1 MNDIIKTI
9 YPVENLGVLID
20 GVSETLKHAIKIQ
33 EGGFLRALLAHLAA
47 SLMPPIASS
56 LVKAIGGRGVRRA
69 GIRLMGKNF

>member
-1 MNDIIKTI
+1 MNDIIKII

-20 GVSETLKHAIKIQ
+20 GVTETLKHAIKIQ

-47 SLMPPIASS
+47 SLMPPITSS

-69 GIRLMGKNF
+69 GI